1 MPHNKLI
8 KKLFSRRFGL
18 LVIASIVVMSATI
31 VGTSYISRAQA
42 ANTLPAEGYA
52 WSQYMGW
59 IQFNGSNYGVL
70 ENVSTGDLSG
80 YAWSPNLGWIKFLS
94 SATVGP
100 TGKLSGYAQAC
111 SAFANPTACS
121 GALNTNSAG
130 LDGTGWNGLISLS
143 GTASD
148 GTSYGVQQG
157 STCEWTGYAWGS
169 DAIGAVSMS
178 GDTYGVRIVNPAL
191 TVSLS
196 ASPTSISA
204 GKTSTLTWS
213 STDTSSCTID
223 NGVNTANQT
232 SGSVSVTPA
241 NTTTYTLT
249 CVSNQTLKG
258 GCQPTATAEA
268 TVTVGG
274 ASALSCTQTGS
285 NYTATSGYGTYS
297 WTVDNVASSITTNSV
312 PIPTSNG
319 SHSAS
324 VVAGGNTA
332 TCPIVIV
339 GGTTSS
345 NSCQINPT
353 GTITATPNR
362 VSSSAI
368 PIEIAWSVQGYNT
381 LSEFKAADCGIYKNN
396 VIVKSLTDASVD
408 TCNATGTY
416 TDSNGIKEQ
425 TDYSVRCTKANGGAS
440 LADVI
445 VNIQPQFT
453 EF

>member
-1 MPHNKLI
+1 MM
-8 KKLFSRRFGL
+8 
-18 LVIASIVVMSATI
+18 VASVVVMVATI
-31 VGTSYISRAQA
+31 VGTSYIYRAEA
-42 ANTLPAEGYA
+42 ANTLPVKGYA
-52 WSQYMGW
+52 WSQYLGW
-59 IQFNGSNYGVL
+59 IKFDGSNYGVL
-70 ENVSTGDLSG
+70 ENVSTGNLSG
-80 YAWSPNLGWIKFLS
+80 YAWSPNIGWIKFLS
-94 SATVGP
+94 SATVNSSGD
-100 TGKLSGYAQAC
+100 LSGYAQAC
-111 SAFANPTACS
+111 SAFSNPTACS

-130 LDGTGWNGLISLS
+130 PSSTGWDGRISLS
-143 GTASD
+143 GTATDNS
-148 GTSYGVQQG
+148 TYGVTQD
-157 STCEWTGYAWGS
+157 STCNWSGYAWGS
-169 DAIGAVSMS
+169 DNVGAISTS
-178 GDTYGVRIVNPAL
+178 GSTYGVKVVASNL
-191 TVSLS
+191 TASLS

-204 GKTSTLTWS
+204 GQTSTLTWS
-213 STDTSSCTID
+213 STGASSCTID
-223 NGVNTANQT
+223 NSVDTANNT

-285 NYTATSGYGTYS
+285 NYTATAGYSTYQ
-297 WTVDNVASSITTNSV
+297 WTIDNVASSITTDSV

-353 GTITATPNR
+353 GTITAAPNR

-381 LSEFKAADCGIYKNN
+381 LSEFKTADCGIYKNN
-396 VIVKSLTDASVD
+396 ILVKSLTDASVD